1 MNVVGE
7 FVICIQHICMNFSSL
22 NLCFFPQSSIIRT
35 LKHILFFLCF
45 DISCIYGSKNCY
57 RELKTV
63 IEKENKIFLEI
74 IGQSC
79 GFVLLITK

>member
-1 MNVVGE
+1 MNVLRE

-22 NLCFFPQSSIIRT
+22 NLCCFPEYYNQHIETRT
-35 LKHILFFLCF
+35 IFPVL
-45 DISCIYGSKNCY
+45 DIKCIFGSKNCY

-79 GFVLLITK
+79 GFVLVIAE